1 MDQLLPDASTL
12 VLALVVGLA
21 VNLVPAMFRDHVME
35 RALSKKRE
43 TSEEIEEA
51 MINFGMVEVEPPDL
65 SRVKEHIEGRGRFR
79 KYAQNLIDTMA
90 AEALRSDMAAR
101 GENCYAHKV

>member
-1 MDQLLPDASTL
+1 MDQHLPDASTL

-21 VNLVPAMFRDHVME
+21 VNLVPAMFRDHMME
-35 RALSKKRE
+35 RALRKKRE

-65 SRVKEHIEGRGRFR
+65 SRVNEHVEGRGRFR
-79 KYAQNLIDTMA
+79 KYAQTLIDTMA
-90 AEALRSDMAAR
+90 AEALRSDRAAR
-101 GENCYAHKV
+101 GEKLFAHKS